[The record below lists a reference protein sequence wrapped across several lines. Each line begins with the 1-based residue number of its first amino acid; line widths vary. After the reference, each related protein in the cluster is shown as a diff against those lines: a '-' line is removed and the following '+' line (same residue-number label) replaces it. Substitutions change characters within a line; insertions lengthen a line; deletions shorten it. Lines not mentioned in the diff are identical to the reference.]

1 MEAFFKQFQK
11 YAILRGIA
19 YTLVGIFACVNPAF
33 FFKAIIYFI
42 AGYFILM
49 GVINCLAA
57 VRLQKETGSYGFSM
71 ATSLFFFLLA
81 FVVLFFSKGILS
93 IIPFFLGLL
102 IVVNGASQLLQAL
115 NAKKGKGLWLLFS
128 GVMIVAGLV
137 LMFNP
142 FKTLLVVCQV
152 FGILL
157 IFNGISELVNYFQLR
172 KLYR

>member
-1 MEAFFKQFQK
+1 MEAFFQQFQK

-19 YTLVGIFACVNPAF
+19 YVLVGVFAFSNPGF

-42 AGYFILM
+42 AGYFLLM
-49 GVINCLAA
+49 GIINCLAA
-57 VRLQKETGSYGFSM
+57 LRLHKETGSYGFSM
-71 ATSLFFFLLA
+71 ATSLFFILLA
-81 FVVLFFSKGILS
+81 LIVLFFSKAILS
-93 IIPFFLGLL
+93 VIPFFLGLL

-115 NAKKGKGLWLLFS
+115 NATKAKGAWLFFS
-128 GVMIVAGLV
+128 GLMIIAGLI

-157 IFNGISELVNYFQLR
+157 IFNGLSELINYFQLK
-172 KLYR
+172 KLYK